1 YGAGLP
7 VGRAMAWAADACG
20 NPRVADMIHRQVAR
34 VERGESL
41 TTALAATG
49 FFSPVALGMVATGE
63 QAGNVD
69 GMLEKLADFQEA
81 EADHATQQLVTI
93 GATLVYLAVCIY
105 VGYQVISFYGGYA
118 RGISAIGQ

>member
-1 YGAGLP
+1 
-7 VGRAMAWAADACG
+7 M
-20 NPRVADMIHRQVAR
+20 
-34 VERGESL
+34 ERGESL

-81 EADHATQQLVTI
+81 EADHATHQMVVI
-93 GATLVYLAVCIY
+93 GSTLFYLLIALFVASMII
-105 VGYQVISFYGGYA
+105 GFYGGYA
-118 RGISAIGQ
+118 RGISAVSE